1 MQSQEATCRRTRPEL
16 DAILKDIAETPD
28 DAIRKR
34 KFELY
39 FVADSKP
46 PRCITTGCPFGEIG
60 KHPATAHATRTPD
73 GINPVK
79 LRLDK
84 YAYFI
89 LEGQECIAIEKV
101 RIPERSM
108 LYAMVYGP
116 VPVDREGG
124 DIVLTRVSR
133 SSFLCVAEALNTGTK
148 NVFGH
153 KHSAAVDYLCLA
165 DVITVVSVASSQ
177 GTENVDYDIYVAVIK
192 TDIAEARS
200 IVVREALKYS
210 QRSSHLGLAGEVA
223 WRNGDHIAVTFMSTV
238 RLTTDEQH
246 AFVRAMVEA
255 TRGEL
260 GYIREIGGTLSP
272 SKGSL
277 WKLTGMAKR
286 PLNLSEQEADEHRRE
301 FQN

>member
-1 MQSQEATCRRTRPEL
+1 MQSQETTCRRTRPEL
-16 DAILKDIAETPD
+16 DAIRDSCGYKDDGGPVD
-28 DAIRKR
+28 VG
-34 KFELY
+34 KFKTY

-153 KHSAAVDYLCLA
+153 KHRAAVDYLCLA
-165 DVITVVSVASSQ
+165 DDITVVSVSSSQ
-177 GTENVDYDIYVAVIK
+177 GTENVDYHTYVALIRTEMV
-192 TDIAEARS
+192 EARG
-200 IVVREALKYS
+200 IAVRVALEYT
-210 QRSSHLGLAGEVA
+210 QRFRHLGLAGEVA
-223 WRNGDHIAVTFMSTV
+223 WHFEQICHVDQIAVTFMSTV

-246 AFVRAMVEA
+246 AFVRAMNWSISE
-255 TRGEL
+255 RSGEHNL
-260 GYIREIGGTLSP
+260 HRKALCGNSP
-272 SKGSL
+272 E
-277 WKLTGMAKR
+277 W
-286 PLNLSEQEADEHRRE
+286 
-301 FQN
+301 QNGH